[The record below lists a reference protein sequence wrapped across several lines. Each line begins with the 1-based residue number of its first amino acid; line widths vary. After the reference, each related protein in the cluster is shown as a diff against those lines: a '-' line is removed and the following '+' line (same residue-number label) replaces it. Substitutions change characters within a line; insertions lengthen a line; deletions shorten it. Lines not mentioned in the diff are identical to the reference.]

1 MKTSEFIKT
10 EKEKNH
16 VALTSMKVNTRF
28 QVEWHINAQLSQR
41 LIKHYLNIKISL
53 QALSID
59 LLGEI
64 IKIYIE
70 KTKITL
76 LQCSLESRTSES
88 IIPIR

>member
-1 MKTSEFIKT
+1 MAYQCTTKPATYKTLPE
-10 EKEKNH
+10 H
-16 VALTSMKVNTRF
+16 
-28 QVEWHINAQLSQR
+28 
-41 LIKHYLNIKISL
+41 KISL

-76 LQCSLESRTSES
+76 LQCSLESRASES